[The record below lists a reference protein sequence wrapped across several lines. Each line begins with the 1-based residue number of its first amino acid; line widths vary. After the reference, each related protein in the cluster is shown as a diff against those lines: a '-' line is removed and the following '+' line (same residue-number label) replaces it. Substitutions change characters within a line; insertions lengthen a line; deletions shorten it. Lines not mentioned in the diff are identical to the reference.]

1 MSHISRLKT
10 KIKDLETLEEALKSM
25 GYEVKRNATLR
36 GFNQAKKVNLLV
48 KMNIGY
54 DIGFSLDRNT
64 GEVALEADTW
74 NLAVDPEKFLKQVQQ
89 RYAQIYIK
97 KEAEKRG
104 FTVVEETKTKD
115 GSIKLTLRKI

>member
-10 KIKDLETLEEALKSM
+10 KLKDLATLEEALKEL
-25 GYEVKRNATLR
+25 GYEVKRKGILR
-36 GFNQAKKVNLLV
+36 GFSESKKVDLLV

-54 DIGFSLDRNT
+54 DIGFTKKGNEIS
-64 GEVALEADTW
+64 LEADRW
-74 NLAVDPEKFLKQVQQ
+74 KLAVDLDSFLKKVSQK
-89 RYAQIYIK
+89 YAEVFIK

-104 FTVVEETKTKD
+104 FSVIEEVKNKD